1 MFVVQRHQD
10 TSQTFCQICVDL
22 VFGVHEHDNI
32 LHKHSSSF
40 SLQES
45 SEETIKSSLIYLL
58 IFFRNNIFFL
68 SSKNINT
75 IKISYRF
82 LN

>member
-32 LHKHSSSF
+32 LHKHLF
-40 SLQES
+40 F
-45 SEETIKSSLIYLL
+45 
-58 IFFRNNIFFL
+58 IFLFTRIIRRNH
-68 SSKNINT
+68 
-75 IKISYRF
+75 
-82 LN
+82 